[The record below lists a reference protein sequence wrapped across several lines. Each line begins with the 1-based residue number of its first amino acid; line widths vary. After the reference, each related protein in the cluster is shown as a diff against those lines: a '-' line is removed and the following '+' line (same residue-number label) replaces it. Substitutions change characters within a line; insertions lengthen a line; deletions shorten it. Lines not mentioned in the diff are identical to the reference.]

1 MANKSNNNIASEY
14 LQEVIED
21 KNRLDETLKAVTK
34 SSLASIME
42 ERVENSLRQ
51 ILSESE
57 EDEFVEDEV
66 EDVEQSEDNEVETD
80 EVETDKVDTET
91 EESGDD
97 AEMWD
102 DLEQYKDEDGEYDLT
117 GMDTDSLM
125 QVMSVMKPEDGVR
138 VVKND
143 EGSITLTDDTTDKE
157 YEITFDDDEIDVE
170 VGGSDD
176 EVDFDEIGDE
186 EEFDMELDGEDD
198 IDGTEDVE
206 INIELDGE
214 DEDTDTEDEYEIEID
229 DDEEELEEC
238 GRKCRGGKC
247 RGGKCD
253 VTEGNVNLGYTDN
266 FQNKTAMTTPS
277 NNEPADSKSTYSMDK
292 GVPTGTSKSW
302 AGKGN
307 SKPYDEK
314 VNEGEIDEV
323 RTVTQNGP
331 VPRGVTNSPTPD
343 TNRTRKNRN
352 GHKNGQQV
360 TGTADNS
367 YSTANESLRRKANA
381 IFKENKEL
389 KALIPEMQKQLM
401 ECIVINKSMGNVM
414 KLVTENTTTMSEKK
428 EILGRFAKVKTLDES
443 DQLYGVIKE
452 ELSRQGKAVMNNGI
466 MNPQLAESR
475 NHSVKEPM
483 YQSEDLSKTINLMQR
498 LEKMK

>member
-1 MANKSNNNIASEY
+1 MANKSNNNITSEF
-14 LQEVIED
+14 LQGVIED
-21 KNRLDETLKAVTK
+21 KKRLDETLKEVTK
-34 SSLASIME
+34 SSLSSIME

-66 EDVEQSEDNEVETD
+66 EDVEQSNDDEVETD
-80 EVETDKVDTET
+80 EVETETDT

-97 AEMWD
+97 AEMWN

-170 VGGSDD
+170 VGDS
-176 EVDFDEIGDE
+176 EGDE
-186 EEFDMELDGEDD
+186 EEFDIELDGEEEFDD
-198 IDGTEDVE
+198 TDDVE
-206 INIELDGE
+206 FDIELDSEDE

-247 RGGKCD
+247 ESRNAKRLD
-253 VTEGNVNLGYTDN
+253 EPYTPPVNEGNVNLGYTDN

-277 NNEPADSKSTYSMDK
+277 NDEPADSKSTYSMDK
-292 GVPTGTSKSW
+292 GVPTGTSKAW
-302 AGKGN
+302 AGKETH
-307 SKPYDEK
+307 KPYDEK
-314 VNEGEIDEV
+314 VNEGEEILDENEHGGARV
-323 RTVTQNGP
+323 
-331 VPRGVTNSPTPD
+331 NSKKYA
-343 TNRTRKNRN
+343 RQGHGFGKRNRN
-352 GHKNGQQV
+352 ISKKNGE
-360 TGTADNS
+360 TGKTGKAPNS
-367 YSTANESLRRKANA
+367 GVEESLRRKANA